1 MTATPLTTRTA
12 RIWLRD
18 DGIIQS
24 VSLPNARETLEDAQA
39 NVAAEARLSPT
50 QRWLMLADI
59 RAMQSIDHA
68 ARAYYSSIQ
77 SSVVALALLV
87 ESPVSQVI
95 ANFFIGLNKPKVP
108 TRLFISEAEAVAWLK
123 GFND

>member
-1 MTATPLTTRTA
+1 MPSEVIITRTA

-18 DGIIQS
+18 DGILQS
-24 VSLPNARETLEDAQA
+24 VNLPNARETLEDAQA

-50 QRWLMLADI
+50 PRWLMLADI
-59 RAMQSIDHA
+59 RAMQSIDRA
-68 ARAYYSSIQ
+68 ARAYYSSVQ

-95 ANFFIGLNKPKVP
+95 ANFFMGLNKVPVP
-108 TRLFISEAEAVAWLK
+108 TRLFTSEAEAVTWLGK
-123 GFND
+123 FIE